1 MSEETA
7 QRNAIAIVTGA
18 NRGLGLE
25 TCRQLGRL
33 GITVIL
39 TARDAGKGEAAAAQ
53 LRGEGLDV
61 RFHLLDVRN
70 DGQVAA
76 LARFIESEYGRLDI
90 LVNNA
95 GVIGDPFD
103 RPSWTSPKALETRL
117 DTIRS
122 TLETNTYGALRTM
135 QALIPLMHGQGRVV
149 NVSSGMGQL
158 ADMQGGFTAY
168 RLSKT
173 AMNALTR
180 ILAAELKGTNV
191 KVNSVCPGWV
201 RTDLGGRNARRLVE
215 EGAAGIVWAATLP
228 DDGPSG
234 GFFRDGKPIPW

>member
-1 MSEETA
+1 MSEETTPPK
-7 QRNAIAIVTGA
+7 IAVVTGA

-25 TCRQLGRL
+25 TCRQLAHL
-33 GITVIL
+33 GIQVIL
-39 TARDAGKGEAAAAQ
+39 TARDAAKGEAAAAQ
-53 LRGEGLDV
+53 LRAGGLEVRFHALDV
-61 RFHLLDVRN
+61 RD

-76 LARFIESEYGRLDI
+76 LARFVEAEYGRLDI

-95 GVIGDPFD
+95 GVIGDPYD
-103 RPSWTSPKALETRL
+103 RPSWTSPKALDTKL
-117 DTIRS
+117 DTIRF
-122 TLETNTYGALRTM
+122 TLETNAFGALRLI
-135 QALIPLMHGQGRVV
+135 QALVPLMRGHGRVV

-158 ADMQGGFTAY
+158 DDMQSGFTAY

-173 AMNALTR
+173 MLNALTR
-180 ILAAELKGTNV
+180 IMAVELKGTNV

-201 RTDLGGRNARRLVE
+201 RTDLGGPDAPRSVE